1 MTRRRMERTIKAWID
16 IYIYKVMTDED
27 KVKYIEKTE
36 TNLLMRVFK
45 YISKN
50 KNKNEA
56 NEVLVTLEKI
66 SYAVYLMC

>member
-1 MTRRRMERTIKAWID
+1 
-16 IYIYKVMTDED
+16 MTDED